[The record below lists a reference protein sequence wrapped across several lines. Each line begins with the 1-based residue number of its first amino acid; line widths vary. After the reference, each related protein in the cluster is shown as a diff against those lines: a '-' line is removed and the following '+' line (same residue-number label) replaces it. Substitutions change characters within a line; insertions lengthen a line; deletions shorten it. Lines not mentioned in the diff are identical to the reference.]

1 MRISTGLFAV
11 LTIGWTFGFVSDATA
26 AWNNVFHSTCRGGRS
41 YYSGSFYAPPAPA
54 CCPEVKYVQRT
65 YYQPVTTY
73 KMETVL
79 EPVTTYKTSYYWEP
93 FTKTRY
99 TSYYDPCTRCTQ
111 TVAEPVTAYRLRSQ
125 CSPVQSYVQRCRMV
139 PVTEMRKS
147 YYLEA
152 VTVNPCDNPC
162 NTGVPP
168 IPGVAEPGPSGPG
181 SGAPRIGETGE
192 PPRIPPAG
200 IQESYPKPSG
210 STSARFDRIASL
222 PNTGRIQGMFVR
234 DDRITPK
241 PNSRIRFVSLSNT
254 DEEVAVQTDGNGSF
268 SVNLPAGEY
277 SLRILGNDGK
287 FVHHS
292 TIKVN
297 RDDNRIVTLVS
308 R

>member
-1 MRISTGLFAV
+1 MRLTTGLFAV
-11 LTIGWTFGFVSDATA
+11 LTIGWTFGIANDASA

-54 CCPEVKYVQRT
+54 CCPEVKYVQRS

-73 KMETVL
+73 KMETVM
-79 EPVTTYKTSYYWEP
+79 EPVTTYKTSYYWES

-99 TSYYDPCTRCTQ
+99 TSYYDPCTRCSQ
-111 TVAEPVTAYRLRSQ
+111 TVAEPVTAYRLKSQ
-125 CSPVQSYVQRCRMV
+125 CNPVQSYVQRCRMV

-152 VTVNPCDNPC
+152 VTVSPCDNPC
-162 NTGVPP
+162 NNGGA

-181 SGAPRIGETGE
+181 VGGAPRIGETNE

-200 IQESYPKPSG
+200 IQESYPKPAG
-210 STSARFDRIASL
+210 STSGRFDRIASF
-222 PNTGRIQGMFVR
+222 PNSGRIQGMFVR

-241 PNSRIRFVSLSNT
+241 PNSRIRFVSVEKPE
-254 DEEVAVQTDGNGSF
+254 EEVAVNTDGNGSF
-268 SVNLPAGEY
+268 AVDLPAGEY
-277 SLRILGNDGK
+277 SLRIIGTDGK

-292 TIKVN
+292 TLKVN
-297 RDDNRIVTLVS
+297 RDDNRLVTLVS